1 MPSQSKSKKIIITG
15 GAGFVGSNFITH
27 IMDKYQEYEVINLDK
42 LTYCGNLQNLKDIEN
57 NPRYTFVQGDIAD
70 SKIVD
75 AIAGRGIDAIVN
87 FAAETHVDRSIV
99 DPTAFLHTNIH
110 GTCTLLEAVKKYG
123 IKKFVQI
130 STDEVYGSIEK
141 GSFRETDPLNPS
153 SPYSA
158 AKAGADLL
166 ALSYFKT
173 WNLPVSITRCSNNFG
188 PFQYPEKLIPLFITN
203 ILENKKIPIYGDG
216 MNVRDWVYVK
226 DHCEAVDM
234 VLHNGENGQIY
245 NIGSSH
251 EKSNLEITHAILKEL
266 RGNANDIQYVQD
278 RPGHDRRYSLNCE
291 KIKNEL
297 GWQSKYDFNKALTS
311 TIQWYKDNKEWWGKI
326 KSDDYTAYHKK

>member
-1 MPSQSKSKKIIITG
+1 MSAQSKSKKIIVTG
-15 GAGFVGSNFITH
+15 GAGFVGSNFIAH

-42 LTYCGNLQNLKDIEN
+42 LTYCGNLENLRGVEN
-57 NPRYTFVQGDIAD
+57 NPRYTFVEGDIAD
-70 SKIVD
+70 PKIVD
-75 AIAGRGIDAIVN
+75 AIAERGIDAIVN

-99 DPTAFLHTNIH
+99 DPNAFLHTNIH
-110 GTCTLLEAVKKYG
+110 GTFTLLEAVKKYG

-166 ALSYFKT
+166 IFSYFKT
-173 WNLPVSITRCSNNFG
+173 FNLPVSITRSSNNFG

-203 ILENKKIPIYGDG
+203 ILENKKIPLYGDG

-226 DHCEAVDM
+226 DHCEAIDM

-245 NIGSSH
+245 NIGSNH
-251 EKSNLEITHAILKEL
+251 EKSNLEITHTILKEL
-266 RGNANDIQYVQD
+266 GASTSDIQYVKD

-297 GWQSKYDFNKALTS
+297 GWQSKYDFDKALTL

-326 KSDDYTAYHKK
+326 K

>member
-1 MPSQSKSKKIIITG
+1 MKKVLITG
-15 GAGFVGSNFITH
+15 GAGFIGSNFIAH
-27 IMDKYQEYEVINLDK
+27 IIDKYQEYEVINLDK
-42 LTYCGNLQNLKDIEN
+42 LTYCGNLENLRGIEN
-57 NPRYTFVQGDIAD
+57 NPRYSFIQGDIAD
-70 SKIVD
+70 SKIVNS
-75 AIAGRGIDAIVN
+75 IAKRGIDAIVN

-141 GSFRETDPLNPS
+141 GSFKETNPLNPS

-158 AKAGADLL
+158 SKAGADLL

-173 WNLPVSITRCSNNFG
+173 YNLPVSITRCSNNFG

-203 ILENKKIPIYGDG
+203 ILENKKLPVYGDG
-216 MNVRDWVYVK
+216 MNVRDWLYVK

-234 VLHNGENGQIY
+234 VLHKGENGQIY

-251 EKSNLEITHAILKEL
+251 EKSNLEITHAIIKEL
-266 RGNANDIQYVQD
+266 SGNTNDIQHVQD
-278 RPGHDRRYSLNCE
+278 RLGHDRRYSLNYE

-297 GWQSKYDFNKALTS
+297 GWQPKYDFKKALTA
-311 TIQWYKDNKEWWGKI
+311 TIQWYKDNKEWWGKNQI
-326 KSDDYTAYHKK
+326 KQL